1 MRRPLNRTGHSGG
14 KGSLRQ
20 RCLSIRFQI
29 QLAYQP
35 GPPGRFKID
44 EAGEVGRGSTE
55 RLDTKRREAL
65 DHIGAQLAAGIK
77 NDETCPGAGAV
88 SLPHWRPISAPGL
101 RRQRTVMRGN
111 ASSLEPG
118 LAPHAR
124 AQRRELAEMRRPFD
138 RPSLEAEFLRRR
150 IVMNRGVGVIDLSIE
165 HLVPLAPRSG
175 KSGVSVMIVSN
186 AFRLMELP
194 RNAACAEGA
203 EPIVAE
209 RPRLHNQQMAANASW
224 SRNEPSRPKFRC
236 QGTPRL

>member
-1 MRRPLNRTGHSGG
+1 
-14 KGSLRQ
+14 
-20 RCLSIRFQI
+20 
-29 QLAYQP
+29 
-35 GPPGRFKID
+35 
-44 EAGEVGRGSTE
+44 
-55 RLDTKRREAL
+55 
-65 DHIGAQLAAGIK
+65 
-77 NDETCPGAGAV
+77 
-88 SLPHWRPISAPGL
+88 
-101 RRQRTVMRGN
+101 MRGN

-165 HLVPLAPRSG
+165 HLVRLAHGPTR

-194 RNAACAEGA
+194 HNAACSEAA
-203 EPIVAE
+203 EPIVAK

>member
-1 MRRPLNRTGHSGG
+1 
-14 KGSLRQ
+14 
-20 RCLSIRFQI
+20 
-29 QLAYQP
+29 
-35 GPPGRFKID
+35 
-44 EAGEVGRGSTE
+44 
-55 RLDTKRREAL
+55 
-65 DHIGAQLAAGIK
+65 
-77 NDETCPGAGAV
+77 
-88 SLPHWRPISAPGL
+88 
-101 RRQRTVMRGN
+101 MRGN
-111 ASSLEPG
+111 ASGLEPG

-150 IVMNRGVGVIDLSIE
+150 IVMNRGVGVIDLALSIWCGWR
-165 HLVPLAPRSG
+165 HGPTR

-186 AFRLMELP
+186 AFYLMELP

-203 EPIVAE
+203 EPILAE